1 MAATDKKIKV
11 LVIEDD
17 PMILDMYVHKFQQE
31 GFEVVSHDRG
41 DGVLEIAEKEQP
53 DLILLDII
61 LPGLDGFSVLQ
72 SLKENA
78 KTKDL
83 GVVMLTNL
91 GQDEDKAKGQQ
102 MGSLGYI
109 VKSSKTPA
117 EVAKQVREFISRGA
131 RVAPSDGKAV

>member
-1 MAATDKKIKV
+1 MPANTDKIKV

-17 PMILDMYVHKFQQE
+17 PMILDMYVHKFEQE

-41 DGVLEIAEKEQP
+41 DGVVELAEESQP
-53 DLILLDII
+53 QIILLDII
-61 LPGLDGFSVLQ
+61 LPGMDGFSVLQ
-72 SLKENA
+72 ALKENP
-78 KTKDL
+78 KTKDI

-109 VKSSKTPA
+109 VKSSKTPG
-117 EVAKQVREFISRGA
+117 EVAQQVREFL
-131 RVAPSDGKAV
+131 KK